1 MAETEIRILLV
12 DDHPVV
18 RAGLAAMLETQG
30 DFAVAGE
37 AGDGNEAVRQIEA
50 LNPDVVL
57 MDLEMPGTDGLEAL
71 EELAQKG
78 LPNKVIVFTIFATD
92 DRILRAVQAGAQG
105 YLLKSAP
112 REEVF
117 QAIRIVYAGGSLLQP
132 VVAAR
137 LLNQVSG
144 KGGAPGGLTP
154 REREVLELLAKGLQ
168 NKEIAAVLHIGE
180 RTAKFHVSSL
190 MRKLGAGNRTEA
202 VALAAQQGLI
212 TV

>member
-1 MAETEIRILLV
+1 MVDKIRILLV

-18 RAGLAAMLETQG
+18 RAGLAAMLETQA
-30 DFAVAGE
+30 DFAVVGE
-37 AGDGNEAVRQIEA
+37 AGDGAEAVRQVEA

-57 MDLEMPGTDGLEAL
+57 MDLEMPGTDGLAAL
-71 EELAQKG
+71 EELARKK

-92 DRILRAVQAGAQG
+92 ERILRAVQAGAQG

-117 QAIRIVYAGGSLLQP
+117 QAIRIVCAGGSLLQP

-137 LLNQVSG
+137 LLSQVSG

-168 NKEIAAVLHIGE
+168 NKEIAAVLRIGE
-180 RTAKFHVSSL
+180 RTVKFHVSAL

-202 VALAAQQGLI
+202 VALAAQQGI
-212 TV
+212 IAV